1 MPDTTTPNLGLTK
14 PERFASTNTWGDKL
28 NTNLDLLDE
37 AIQDAQDVANAAAPQ
52 SRTLGSA
59 GGTISG
65 LGTLEADKPNI
76 EVVPNKTTQRVE
88 VYVGGVS
95 IGTAKRI
102 NFASGSFFE
111 FQGAQADAD
120 TINITGTGADSE
132 VAITEALATIGL
144 PSSVARSNF
153 IADFLR
159 PTPAVLATVPSGRK
173 CTRPHTIV
181 TNNSSVEEGCAAWF
195 VSSGGSAA
203 DANKVA
209 SVAYKIP
216 PGKSFDIGASFMHI
230 LDQGG
235 TIVAASEFSSTS
247 LSMRVSMVTC
257 PTSNGSFIEVPPI
270 LLTTSMQTIRTIVN
284 PTARIAWFAH
294 NLSSNYVGLTVAFRR
309 AAAGSDSGAHNVGA
323 YSSDLLAPGDFRVYE
338 APDVLEAGDLIRASA
353 SHNSS
358 ISFRASVVEM

>member
-95 IGTAKRI
+95 VGTAKRI

-111 FQGAQADAD
+111 FQGAQADVD

-159 PTPAVLATVPSGRK
+159 TTPAVLATVPSGRK
-173 CTRPHTIV
+173 CVRMHAIV
-181 TNNSSVEEGCAAWF
+181 TNNSSVEEGCAVWF
-195 VSSGGSAA
+195 VPSGGSAA

-209 SVAYKIP
+209 SIAYKIP
-216 PGKSFDIGASFMHI
+216 PGRSYDIGQSLMHI
-230 LDQGG
+230 LGEGG
-235 TIVAASEFSSTS
+235 TIVAASESSSTG
-247 LSMRVSMVTC
+247 LSMRISMVTC
-257 PTSNGSFIEVPPI
+257 PTSNTAFIEGTPV
-270 LLTTSMQTIRTIVN
+270 LLTTSHQTIRTIAA
-284 PTARIAWFAH
+284 PTARIAWLAH
-294 NLSSNYVGLTVAFRR
+294 NLSSNYVGLTVAYRR
-309 AAAGSDSGAHNVGA
+309 AAAGADSGAHNVGA
-323 YSSDLLAPGDFRVYE
+323 YSSDLIAPGDFRQYE
-338 APDVLEAGDLIRASA
+338 AADVLEAGDLIRASA
-353 SHNSS
+353 SHVSA
-358 ISFRASVVEM
+358 ISFRLSVVEM